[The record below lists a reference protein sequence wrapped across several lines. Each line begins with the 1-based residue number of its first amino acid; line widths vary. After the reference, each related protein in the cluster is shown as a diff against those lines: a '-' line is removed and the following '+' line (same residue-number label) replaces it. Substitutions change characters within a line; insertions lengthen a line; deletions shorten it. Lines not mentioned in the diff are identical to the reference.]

1 MYLNFL
7 MVTQL
12 SHNCMPYGVSK
23 CEPIATA
30 LNQEHKNKSNT
41 SLSWNKCSITLSS
54 FQINS
59 QEASL
64 FQKLL
69 VPID

>member
-1 MYLNFL
+1 
-7 MVTQL
+7 
-12 SHNCMPYGVSK
+12 MPYGVSK